1 MNDGIIKRN
10 SDPVVT
16 MGSLLCSY
24 GIFSKE
30 CIFMRTIRDILSE
43 EERVWLYFDTEELC
57 RQFYEETDLRFGD
70 LPKEKWQTGY
80 VIGAHSDGTMG
91 HLSLYVWCRSFSS
104 DSPTIPKRIDY
115 RKFINGESDYYCTKS
130 HFRAAVSAK

>member
-1 MNDGIIKRN
+1 
-10 SDPVVT
+10 
-16 MGSLLCSY
+16 
-24 GIFSKE
+24 
-30 CIFMRTIRDILSE
+30 MRTIRDILSE

-91 HLSLYVWCRSFSS
+91 HLSLYLWCRSFSS

-115 RKFINGESDYYCTKS
+115 RKLLLYRIPFQSRCFSKITSLS
-130 HFRAAVSAK
+130 VSCRYSPCPRELSRGSSPILSRRR